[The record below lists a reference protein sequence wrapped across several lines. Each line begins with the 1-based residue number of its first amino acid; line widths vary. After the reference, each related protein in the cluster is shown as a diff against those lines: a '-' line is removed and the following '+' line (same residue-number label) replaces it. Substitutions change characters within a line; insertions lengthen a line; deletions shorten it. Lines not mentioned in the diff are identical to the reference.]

1 MTHLKAFGIS
11 LIIFILFV
19 WIVLVVTT
27 KIVIP
32 MKLDIGDSLKAPDV
46 VALTLSEAKKKL
58 IEAGFN
64 FQDSLAIEWVKS
76 PIYPDSTVISQ
87 NPIANKIVKNRN
99 RIKLEVSSGGI
110 EVVIPTVLEENAINA
125 SSRIKQMGLE
135 VELVKKNYGLYPENT
150 VAVVEPKVGT
160 KVLKGS
166 KVTLYIESEI
176 EDIMIEKQEES
187 LEESQSKSE
196 IDEMSLEDILKDI

>member
-46 VALTLSEAKKKL
+46 VELTLSEAKKKL

-150 VAVVEPKVGT
+150 VAVVEPTVGT

-176 EDIMIEKQEES
+176 EDIMIDKQEES

-196 IDEMSLEDILKDI
+196 IDEISLEDILKEI